1 MTDALDS
8 DETLMLRYAAGDV
21 RAFEILYRRHE
32 LKLWRFICRSIGNKA
47 IADELMQDVWFSI
60 VQAAASYQPV
70 ARFTTWAFTLA
81 HNRLIDRH
89 RATRPCSS
97 LDAANDEGES
107 WLEQL
112 TADAAS
118 EPLHQTE
125 SAQQLETLISAL
137 NQLPVEQRVAF
148 LLQAEG
154 DLSIEEIA
162 KTTGVAFETA
172 KSRLRYARSRLN
184 QALQEL
190 A

>member
-8 DETLMLRYAAGDV
+8 DETLMLRYAAGEV

-32 LKLWRFICRSIGNKA
+32 LKLWRFICRGIGNRA

-89 RATRPCSS
+89 RSTKPCRS
-97 LDAANDEGES
+97 LDATNDEGVS

-118 EPLHQTE
+118 EPLRQTE
-125 SAQQLETLISAL
+125 SAQQLATLTTAL

-148 LLQAEG
+148 LLQAEA

-162 KTTGVAFETA
+162 QTTGVAFETA
-172 KSRLRYARSRLN
+172 KSRLRYARSRLKH
-184 QALQEL
+184 ALQEL
-190 A
+190 V